1 LWWSPRKESDVTTT
15 AHEPERVVSTT
26 KLTIDHVAQ
35 IMPGARANGLDRE
48 WQSFLKTCHDYEITT
63 KNRLAAFL
71 MNVAK
76 ESGELYYVEE
86 IADGWD
92 YEWREDLGN
101 TQQGDGPRYKGHGYI
116 QITGRLNHRSVGE
129 ALGVDFEANPLLLT
143 KQEYA
148 WPCAGWYWRKGSS
161 WGNLNEYADAGD
173 FRSTILGVRG
183 GPDLD
188 REHYWWTALSVLPD
202 DVVVPEPDEVEEAS
216 PVEAESSDELLDG
229 WPVLRLAIV
238 GEKQWLMTQDRKKY
252 VALEEASDATF
263 ETQRVWLKKGGLL
276 VPPEK
281 KEIVTPEPPPVTPA
295 EPKYTEPWPEEFQPV
310 GYLGD
315 GSYIDWHPT
324 RYTWAPLVDDY
335 IRRILGMYPGRVWA
349 NTYIDHPP
357 GFGMDDVSVDFWDW
371 AGRAASLDSTIGRE
385 ILNWIFN
392 DQNPPWINWCIYE
405 GYIWTDG
412 VGWQEYWDTDPW
424 SDAGHWYHLHITF
437 HRS

>member
-1 LWWSPRKESDVTTT
+1 VTTT
-15 AHEPERVVSTT
+15 ARESERVGSIT

-35 IMPGARANGLDRE
+35 IMPGARTNGLDRE
-48 WQSFLKTCHDYEITT
+48 WQYFLKTCYDYEIIT

-116 QITGRLNHRSVGE
+116 QTTGRLNHRKVGE
-129 ALGVDFEANPLLLT
+129 ALGVDFETNPLLLI
-143 KQEYA
+143 EHPYP
-148 WPCAGWYWRKGSS
+148 WYSAGWYWRKGSS

-183 GPDLD
+183 GPDPD
-188 REHYWWTALSVLPD
+188 REHYWWTALNVLPD
-202 DVVVPEPDEVEEAS
+202 DVVVPEPDEVEEA
-216 PVEAESSDELLDG
+216 PPGEAESSDELIDG
-229 WPVLRLAIV
+229 WPVLRLVVV
-238 GEKQWLMTQDRKKY
+238 GEKNWLMTQDRKKY
-252 VALEEASDATF
+252 VALEEAPNEKF
-263 ETQRVWLKKGGLL
+263 ETQRVWLKKGGLA

-281 KEIVTPEPPPVTPA
+281 EVIPPEPPKVIPA

-315 GSYIDWHPT
+315 GSYIDLHPT
-324 RYTWAPLVDDY
+324 RYTWASLVDDY
-335 IRRILGMYPGRVWA
+335 IRRVLGMHPGKVWA

-357 GFGMDDVSVDFWDW
+357 GFGMDDVSVDFWDY

-437 HRS
+437 HRP